1 MGNGVAEV
9 SLTGKTAL
17 ITGGSRGI
25 GRAIALAFAANGC
38 SVVVNYLRAKEE
50 ATAIVD
56 AVQNSGGRALAV
68 QADVSSEEEVS
79 QLLNTITSELSP
91 VDLLVN
97 NAGINPRKPFS
108 ELTLSDWGQT
118 IQTNLTSA
126 FLVSQA
132 VVPGMREKQW
142 GRLIFV
148 SSVAAQTGGVV
159 GPHYAASKAGMLG
172 LMHSYASLLA
182 KEGITSNA
190 IAPALIETDM
200 IRDNKSI
207 RPDILPVGR
216 FGDVDEVA
224 RAALFLATTGYV
236 TGQTINLNGGW
247 YMS

>member
-1 MGNGVAEV
+1 
-9 SLTGKTAL
+9 
-17 ITGGSRGI
+17 
-25 GRAIALAFAANGC
+25 LASNGC
-38 SVVVNYLRAKEE
+38 SIAVNYLQAKDE
-50 ATAIVD
+50 ASAIVD
-56 AVQNSGGRALAV
+56 TIQKSGGRALAV
-68 QADVSSEEEVS
+68 QADVSREEEVVR
-79 QLLNTITSELSP
+79 LLTTVTNELGL

-97 NAGINPRKPFS
+97 NAGINPRKPFA
-108 ELTLSDWGQT
+108 ELNLSDWNQT

-132 VVPGMREKQW
+132 VLPGMRQRQW
-142 GRLIFV
+142 GRLIFL
-148 SSVAAQTGGVV
+148 SSIAAQTGGVI

-200 IRDNKSI
+200 IRGNKSI
-207 RPDILPVGR
+207 HPDMIPVGR
-216 FGDVDEVA
+216 FGEVDEIA
-224 RAALFLATTGYV
+224 RAAVFLATTGYI